1 MAPPVEGEGEVELDH
16 GLRGQVAGGE
26 HLQSLDQLH
35 HGVVVLEV
43 RAGRR
48 FLLLSHQRLLPGAA
62 VSYLD
67 VSVGEQQVHDD
78 VLGQDLRVVDAE
90 LDAGQLL
97 GQLLALV
104 FLSGLSDVVQQ
115 SVFEGGAVKTRLTP
129 KTYTKPPT
137 FTPKTLQ
144 QPSEVDTVELLGCV
158 SPGRDVDVLQQAG
171 EAVREGDA
179 ERRQQVVPV
188 GLHVLAGPALGVA
201 LAARVLVVGGD
212 DVGDEVV
219 VPTGGLKGG
228 NTHVCVGEKRDER
241 DGIRAEKRE
250 T

>member
-48 FLLLSHQRLLPGAA
+48 FLLPSQQRLLPGAA

-90 LDAGQLL
+90 LDARQLL

-115 SVFEGGAVKTRLTP
+115 SVFKGGAAKTRLT
-129 KTYTKPPT
+129 
-137 FTPKTLQ
+137 
-144 QPSEVDTVELLGCV
+144 
-158 SPGRDVDVLQQAG
+158 
-171 EAVREGDA
+171 
-179 ERRQQVVPV
+179 
-188 GLHVLAGPALGVA
+188 HN
-201 LAARVLVVGGD
+201 
-212 DVGDEVV
+212 
-219 VPTGGLKGG
+219 
-228 NTHVCVGEKRDER
+228 NTHNSHQTPHFHTKDSPTAVGS
-241 DGIRAEKRE
+241 GHC
-250 T
+250 